1 MASRRKFTKE
11 FKLAA
16 VGRLRAGESV
26 GLLAR
31 SLEVNR
37 EDLYRWSR
45 DVEEFGV
52 RAFPGVGQK
61 RMEETRIAELERKIG
76 QGSAAAQATLLVGR
90 PSPPTHGQLWPG
102 DPVAYRGEIPRLP
115 RREE

>member
-1 MASRRKFTKE
+1 MASRRKFTQE

-16 VGRLRAGESV
+16 VERLRAGDPV
-26 GLLAR
+26 GLVAR

-45 DVEEFGV
+45 AVEKFGA

-61 RMEETRIAELERKIG
+61 RMQETRVAELERKIG
-76 QGSAAAQATLLVGR
+76 QQVLEIDFLRRALQRVEDERRLRAASFGASSATKSSAK
-90 PSPPTHGQLWPG
+90 
-102 DPVAYRGEIPRLP
+102 
-115 RREE
+115 